1 MPQPVAIDTA
11 KATDELVAAG
21 LDNKSARAVVSVINE
36 SVTSTAATAGDLREV
51 ESRLKAVI
59 VEKTNALE
67 KKFDAQSAALEKKID
82 AQGAALEKRIDKQDV
97 KFAEIRTEIAE
108 QRAEMVERFAAQDIK
123 IAEVRTEIADS
134 TNRMVRTLAIYL
146 GIALALAA
154 VWSTF
159 APAIRMSLTGAP

>member
-21 LDNKSARAVVSVINE
+21 LDNKSARAVVAVINE
-36 SVTSTAATAGDLREV
+36 SVTSTAATAGDLRET

-67 KKFDAQSAALEKKID
+67 KKFDT
-82 AQGAALEKRIDKQDV
+82 QGAALEKRIDRQDV

-108 QRAEMVERFAAQDIK
+108 QRAEMVERFAAQDVK
-123 IAEVRTEIADS
+123 IAEVKTEIADS
-134 TNRMVRTLAIYL
+134 ANRMVRTLAIYL
-146 GIALALAA
+146 GVALALAA

-159 APAIRMSLTGAP
+159 VPAIRMSLTGAP

>member
-21 LDNKSARAVVSVINE
+21 LDNKSARAVVAVINE
-36 SVTSTAATAGDLREV
+36 SVTSTAATAGDLRET

-67 KKFDAQSAALEKKID
+67 KKVDK
-82 AQGAALEKRIDKQDV
+82 QGAALEKRIDRQDV

-108 QRAEMVERFAAQDIK
+108 QRAEIVERFAAQDVKIAEVK
-123 IAEVRTEIADS
+123 TEIAEVRTEISDS
-134 TNRMVRTLAIYL
+134 TNRMVRSLAIYL

-159 APAIRMSLTGAP
+159 VPAIRMSLAGAP

>member
-11 KATDELVAAG
+11 RAIDELEAAG

-36 SVTSTAATAGDLREV
+36 SVTSTAATAGDLRET
-51 ESRLKAVI
+51 ESRLKAAI

-67 KKFDAQSAALEKKID
+67 KKVD

-97 KFAEIRTEIAE
+97 KLAEIRTEIAD
-108 QRAEMVERFAAQDIK
+108 RFAAQDVK
-123 IAEVRTEIADS
+123 IAEVKTEISDS

-154 VWSTF
+154 VWSTVV
-159 APAIRMSLTGAP
+159 PAIRLSLTGAP

>member
-21 LDNKSARAVVSVINE
+21 LDNKSARAVVAVINE
-36 SVTSTAATAGDLREV
+36 SVTSTAATAGDLRET

-67 KKFDAQSAALEKKID
+67 K
-82 AQGAALEKRIDKQDV
+82 RIDRQDV

-108 QRAEMVERFAAQDIK
+108 QRAEIVERFAAQDVK
-123 IAEVRTEIADS
+123 IAEVKTEISEVRTEIADS
-134 TNRMVRTLAIYL
+134 TNRMVRSLAIYL
-146 GIALALAA
+146 GVALALAA